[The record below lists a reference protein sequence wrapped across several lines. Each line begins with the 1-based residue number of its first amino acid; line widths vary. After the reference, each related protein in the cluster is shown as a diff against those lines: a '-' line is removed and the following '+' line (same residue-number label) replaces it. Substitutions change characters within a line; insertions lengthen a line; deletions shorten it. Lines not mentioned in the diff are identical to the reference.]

1 MNLELQALNF
11 KRSTILYG
19 IAIALGAILMQW
31 LEFQYTVRFF
41 SSDVYIILIA
51 VLFTVLGLW
60 VGNRLSSPKQKEEE
74 FKRNEE
80 ALTYLGISEREYEV
94 LTLLA
99 DGKSNKEIAD
109 SLFVST
115 NTIKT
120 HLKNLFSK
128 LEVSRRTQ
136 AVQKARELRLI
147 P

>member
-1 MNLELQALNF
+1 MNF
-11 KRSTILYG
+11 KKTIALYG
-19 IAIALGAILMQW
+19 VAIALGAILLDW

-41 SSDVYIILIA
+41 STEIYIVFIA
-51 VLFTVLGLW
+51 LLFTVLGLW
-60 VGNRLSSPKQKEEE
+60 VGNRLSGKKESPSFQK
-74 FKRNEE
+74 NTE
-80 ALTYLGISEREYEV
+80 ALSYLGISDREYEV

-99 DGKSNKEIAD
+99 EGYSNKEIAD
-109 SLFVST
+109 ALFVSL

-120 HLKNLFSK
+120 HLGHLYSK